1 VCGFLSEKI
10 IEQAMMSEDL
20 SSTESTLAAKKKIG
34 FKSDCMSMLNLS
46 LFSKSCIFFMTCTTV
61 V

>member
-1 VCGFLSEKI
+1 
-10 IEQAMMSEDL
+10 MMSEDM